1 MDADKIVRDFC
12 AAWDRTDLE
21 AIMEAFAENAV
32 YHNIPM
38 AACNGKEEIRQF
50 IAGLL
55 GGMASS
61 SSRGGTT
68 TYSSISTVGVRRRG
82 GSEVWRWGGDSASGI
97 YLHLLLFG
105 MPPSGAECGRPP
117 RGKTLVA
124 HLHQDVHGR
133 S

>member
-12 AAWDRTDLE
+12 AAWDRADLE

-61 SSRGGTT
+61 ISFDIRMQVVDGSR
-68 TYSSISTVGVRRRG
+68 VMNERV
-82 GSEVWRWGGDSASGI
+82 D
-97 YLHLLLFG
+97 
-105 MPPSGAECGRPP
+105 
-117 RGKTLVA
+117 TLVMGERTVELPVCGVFELA
-124 HLHQDVHGR
+124 PDGKIKAWRDYFDAAQFAGA
-133 S
+133 